1 MAKYDESKSMINIF
15 SHFNIYLKMPK
26 FIKGSPEAAQFM
38 KDLRAKRGTKTST
51 HKAVK
56 KEHIKKLLVKH

>member
-1 MAKYDESKSMINIF
+1 
-15 SHFNIYLKMPK
+15 MPK

-56 KEHIKKLLVKH
+56 KEHIKKMLVKH